1 MKSSL
6 EMVLWSIAF
15 PGFGQMLNGR
25 IWKGLLF
32 LGLEFLINNKANINE
47 AIVLSFNGHIRE
59 AVQVTDYQWIMF
71 YPCIYTF
78 AIWDAFRDATAEP
91 PANSFLIAV
100 FAAYFGTLGVVFSR
114 EPIFTSPLLGPV
126 WLGLLGMITGTAVG
140 WIIKALV
147 THRERYRGFRTVLAF
162 LKASGR

>member
-6 EMVLWSIAF
+6 EMVFWSIAF

-25 IWKGLLF
+25 ILKGILF
-32 LGLEFLINNKANINE
+32 LGLEFLINVKANINE

-78 AIWDAFRDATAEP
+78 AIWDAFRDAEGGQTS
-91 PANSFLIAV
+91 NSCLIAV
-100 FAAYFGTLGVVFSR
+100 FSAYFGTLGVVFSR
-114 EPIFTSPLLGPV
+114 EPIFTSPFLGPI
-126 WLGLLGMITGTAVG
+126 WFGLLGMITGAAIG
-140 WIIKALV
+140 WTIKALV
-147 THRERYRGFRTVLAF
+147 THRRHSRCGSTKIHGA
-162 LKASGR
+162 KT